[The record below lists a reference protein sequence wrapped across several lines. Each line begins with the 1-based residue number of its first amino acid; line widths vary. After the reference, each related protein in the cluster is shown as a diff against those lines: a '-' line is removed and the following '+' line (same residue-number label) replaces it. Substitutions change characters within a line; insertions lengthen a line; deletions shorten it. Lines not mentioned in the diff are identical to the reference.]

1 VERERERKRN
11 AERDPTAGELFQTER
26 AVDLYADRMTDAAL
40 FPQERAAVERYFT
53 EPGGSVLDVGCG
65 AGRVTSLLA
74 DRGFEATGVDVSE
87 PLVTDARA
95 RRPDVDF
102 QVADVRSLPFESAT
116 FDYAVFSFYG
126 LDYVLP
132 KAERLAALREL
143 HRVLKPA
150 GVLVFS
156 SHNSWHP
163 LVPLSGRDALQ
174 IAKDAWDFYFRPANR
189 DRLLSRYKT
198 ESVPL
203 GEVEIYLSNPL
214 HQRRQLRQCG
224 FTPLDVVGRYDDVR
238 RFFERDPHYVAKK

>member
-1 VERERERKRN
+1 VEHERN
-11 AERDPTAGELFQTER
+11 AGRDAAGNGLFHTEG

-40 FPQERAAVERYFT
+40 FPGERTAVERYFA

-65 AGRVTSLLA
+65 AGRVASLLA
-74 DRGFEATGVDVSE
+74 DRGFDATGVDVSE
-87 PLVTDARA
+87 PLLTDARS
-95 RRPDVDF
+95 RRSDVDF
-102 QVADVRSLPFESAT
+102 QVADVRNLPFESAA

-132 KAERLAALREL
+132 RAERLAALREIY
-143 HRVLKPA
+143 RVLKPS

-163 LVPLSGRDALQ
+163 IAPLSGRDLLQ
-174 IAKDAWDFYFRPANR
+174 VLKDVWDLYLRPANR
-189 DRLLSRYKT
+189 ERLLSRYKV

-203 GEVEIYLSNPL
+203 GEVEIYLSNPI
-214 HQRRQLRQCG
+214 HQHLQLRKCG
-224 FTPLDVVGRYDDVR
+224 FTPLDVVGRHDDIR